1 MAKLSRRTFL
11 SCAALSL
18 AAARREPAVAGPTE
32 MDLFVT
38 GRDGYHT
45 YRIPSLLVT
54 AKGTL
59 LAFCEGRRHGR
70 GDTGDIDLVLKRSV
84 DGGAAWQPM
93 TVVWDDGPNTIG
105 NPCPVLDRSNGTIWL
120 PLTRN
125 LGQDTERQIVEG
137 TSHGNRTV
145 WIMKSTDDGATW
157 SKPLEITA
165 TSKAPDWTWYATGP

>member
-54 AKGTL
+54 PKGTL
-59 LAFCEGRRHGR
+59 LAFCEGRKHGR
-70 GDTGDIDLVLKRSV
+70 GDSGDIDLVLKRSH
-84 DGGAAWQPM
+84 DRGATWQPLQIIA
-93 TVVWDDGPNTIG
+93 DDGPNTVG
-105 NPCPVLDRSNGTIWL
+105 NPCPVVDRSTGTIWL
-120 PLTRN
+120 PITRN
-125 LGQDTERQIVEG
+125 LGQDTERQIEAG
-137 TSHGNRTV
+137 TGVGTRTV
-145 WIMKSTDDGATW
+145 AILKSTDGGATW
-157 SKPLEITA
+157 SKPLDITA
-165 TSKAPDWTWYATGP
+165 AV